1 MRRKRSL
8 EMKKILL
15 ISLSVFLTMGVWA
28 QDGKKARKN
37 TREGNKAF
45 KEQLYGKAAG
55 KYAEA
60 LAADPTSKEAK
71 YNLATTYYKQQR
83 WDEAL
88 KEYESYLNM
97 EKDNALN
104 VSRVW
109 SNIGNLYLRKEGDK
123 PAQRRAAQ
131 QGGVDEEV
139 LQQDYK
145 GQQGQQGQ
153 PAQQKGKEEDYL
165 KMSIEAY
172 KNSLRI
178 NPQDDATRYNLAVAQ
193 KILKDRQ
200 KEGGG
205 GGDDQKQDQDKKD
218 QNQDQQQQQ
227 NQQQQNQDQQQ
238 QQGQMS
244 QENIQQILDAMEQE
258 EKQTQERVQQL
269 KQRQRQRQNQENRR
283 QDKDW

>member
-1 MRRKRSL
+1 MKRKRSL
-8 EMKKILL
+8 EMKKVLL
-15 ISLSVFLTMGVWA
+15 ISLFVFLAMGVWA

-60 LAADPTSKEAK
+60 LTADPTSKEAK
-71 YNLATTYYKQQR
+71 YNLATTYYKQQS

-88 KEYESYLNM
+88 KEYESYLSV
-97 EKDNALN
+97 EKENALN
-104 VSRVW
+104 VSKVW

-123 PAQRRAAQ
+123 PAQRRAKQYDQ
-131 QGGVDEEV
+131 QDQQDDTI

-145 GQQGQQGQ
+145 GQQGQ
-153 PAQQKGKEEDYL
+153 PAQQQGKDEDYL

-193 KILKDRQ
+193 KMLKDRQ

-227 NQQQQNQDQQQ
+227 NQNQNQQEQ

-244 QENIQQILDAMEQE
+244 KENIQQILDAMEQE